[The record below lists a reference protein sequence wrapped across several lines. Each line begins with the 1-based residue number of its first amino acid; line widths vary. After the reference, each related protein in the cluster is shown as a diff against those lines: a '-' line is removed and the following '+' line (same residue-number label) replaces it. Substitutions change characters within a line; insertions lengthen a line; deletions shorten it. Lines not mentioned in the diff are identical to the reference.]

1 MFEELLD
8 DIVSENISHEL
19 NGIWLNLSEQTLF
32 LVAVGCLQLLLYES

>member
-8 DIVSENISHEL
+8 NIVSEDISHKL
-19 NGIWLNLSEQTLF
+19 DSIWLYLAEQTLF